1 MSIALAAMLALT
13 PAEIALF
20 GDAYLEPTY
29 SVEQVTGTFALPQG
43 WGSAAGCDGSY
54 TIRPDGTAEIRSGA
68 AVVTMALTFEL
79 DEEEINWMHR
89 RVTASNGKA
98 DCNGIVRKAGATDKW
113 AFDALP
119 DRGMRLCIV
128 DKERPRVFAMPCP
141 HILSR
146 LADS

>member
-1 MSIALAAMLALT
+1 MSIALAALLALT

-20 GDAYLEPTY
+20 GDAYMEPVYT
-29 SVEQVTGTFALPQG
+29 VEQVTGTFALPQN
-43 WGSAAGCDGSY
+43 WGSSAGCDGTY
-54 TIRPDGTAEIRSGA
+54 VIRPDATAEIRGGK
-68 AVVTMALTFEL
+68 AVVAMALTFEL
-79 DEEEINWMHR
+79 DEEGINWMHR

-98 DCNGIVRKAGATDKW
+98 DCNGTVLKAGATDKW

-119 DRGMRLCIV
+119 DRGMRLCTV

-146 LADS
+146 IAD